1 MKVSVICFSLVLF
14 VFLVSRFVFCP
25 SYGNPGSNAGR
36 LGTVAWC
43 LLAEFSP
50 ILLLSFY
57 FKF

>member
-1 MKVSVICFSLVLF
+1 MNVLVICFSFVVF
-14 VFLVSRFVFCP
+14 VFLVSHFVLYS
-25 SYGNPGSNAGR
+25 SYGNPGSDAGR
-36 LGTVAWC
+36 LVSSAWC